1 MTNTNRRTLKIN
13 AKQKR
18 VCIYIDGSNFYNY
31 LKDKEISFP
40 QGKKFD
46 YLKFVK
52 LLAGNRKIVSMRYY
66 TGVFRNKDN
75 SEKSQKLI
83 RNQQRFLSYLE
94 NIGFCIKRGKILQD
108 SGRPREKGTDVKIAV
123 DLVVGAIDDFYDSAI
138 LISSDTDLLPAI
150 DYVRFK
156 NKKIEYIGFSH
167 APSFA
172 LIKNSNSKRLLLP
185 DDIKQFLSD
194 W

>member
-1 MTNTNRRTLKIN
+1 MKNKDNKKT
-13 AKQKR
+13 QKKER

-40 QGKKFD
+40 RGKKFD
-46 YLKFVK
+46 FLKFIE
-52 LLAGNRKIVSMRYY
+52 LLAGDREITSMRYY
-66 TGVFRNKDN
+66 TGVFRNTDN
-75 SEKSQKLI
+75 TEKSKKLV

-94 NIGFCIKRGKILQD
+94 NIGFCIKRGRILQD
-108 SGRPREKGTDVKIAV
+108 NGKPREKGTDVKIAV

-138 LISSDTDLLPAI
+138 LVSSDTDLIPAI
-150 DYVRFK
+150 DYVKYRNK
-156 NKKIEYIGFSH
+156 NVEYVGFSH

-172 LIKNSNSKRLLLP
+172 LIKHSHFRRLLLP
-185 DDIKQFLSD
+185 SDIKLFETD